1 MNDKRAK
8 VLKRREF
15 LRRQKKQERLDKLEA
30 EKRFAEANPTPKLE
44 KIRTVRFRNMVQE
57 VESIPVNLSIPGL
70 DPQTRDMLQQ
80 RYDTWTQNQKVMEAV
95 QRRRECRKPN
105 T

>member
-1 MNDKRAK
+1 MNDKRTK

-57 VESIPVNLSIPGL
+57 VEAIPSNLSIPGL
-70 DPQTRDMLQQ
+70 NSQTRTKLQQ
-80 RYDTWTQNQKVMEAV
+80 RYDTWTKDEKVMEAV
-95 QRRRECRKPN
+95 RRRRECRNKN
-105 T
+105 I